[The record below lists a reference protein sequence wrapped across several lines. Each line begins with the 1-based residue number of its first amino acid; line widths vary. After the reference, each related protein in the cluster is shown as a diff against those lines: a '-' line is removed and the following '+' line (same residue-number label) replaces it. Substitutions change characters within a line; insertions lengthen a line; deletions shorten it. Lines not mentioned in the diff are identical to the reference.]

1 MPRIAPNSTPD
12 PKAQELLDGVKKLL
26 GGAPNVFTTLA
37 QSPAALGVF
46 VNALGAMTHSR
57 LGAGLREQISV
68 AVAGASGCNYC
79 ASAHTA
85 LGGRLKIDAN
95 ELTRNLHAD
104 SADPR
109 VGAGL
114 AFARTVVESRGRVS
128 DAELEAVRR
137 AGYSDGE
144 IIDIVALVAVNL
156 LTNYV
161 NHIAGTEIDFPIVTT
176 SEVALA

>member
-1 MPRIAPNSTPD
+1 MPRIPPNSTPD

-26 GGAPNVFTTLA
+26 GGTPNVFTTLA
-37 QSPAALGVF
+37 HSSAALGAF
-46 VNALGAMTHSR
+46 VNALGAMSNSR

-68 AVAGASGCNYC
+68 AVAGASGCDYC

-85 LGGRLKIDAN
+85 LGAMHKIDAG
-95 ELTRNLHAD
+95 ELARNLQAHSGNA
-104 SADPR
+104 R
-109 VGAGL
+109 VEAAL
-114 AFARTVVESRGRVS
+114 AFARTVVEKRGRVS
-128 DAELEAVRR
+128 DAQLETVRR

-161 NHIAGTEIDFPIVTT
+161 NQVAGTEIDFPVVTT
-176 SEVALA
+176 SEVAVA